1 MVKSLKIKVYD
12 LNNKE
17 KEEITLPT
25 FIFSAD
31 IKEDI
36 VAKVVNWQLSKKR
49 QGSHKVIERN

>member
-31 IKEDI
+31 IK
-36 VAKVVNWQLSKKR
+36 
-49 QGSHKVIERN
+49 